1 MVKIQSKRQ
10 LAETIYEFTLEAPD
24 IARKA
29 QAGQFVI
36 IRTDEKGER
45 IPLTIADFNREAGT
59 LDIVFQ
65 VVGKTT
71 DMLASCF
78 SEGDT
83 ILDLA
88 GPLGKPSHIPT
99 GQNIIVV
106 GGGVG
111 IAPIY
116 PIAKAFREAGNYVIG
131 IVGARSESLL
141 ILEEKLAT
149 VCDEFHIMTD
159 DGTQGRCGLVT
170 VPLVE
175 VLSGRQDIDLVV
187 AIGPGIMMK
196 CCAEATRPF
205 QVKTI
210 VSLNSIMVDG
220 TGMCGAC
227 RVEVAGETKFAC
239 ADGPEFDGHLVNFD
253 LLGMRLSAY
262 VDKERFAL
270 DGFLKDKGEGC
281 RCQR

>member
-1 MVKIQSKRQ
+1 MVKILKVRQ
-10 LAETIYEFTLEAPD
+10 LAETVYEFTLDAPD

-29 QAGQFVI
+29 LAGQFVI

-45 IPLTIADFNREAGT
+45 IPLTIADFDSKAGT

-71 DMLASCF
+71 DMLACCYG
-78 SEGDT
+78 EGDSL
-83 ILDLA
+83 LDLA

-99 GQNIIVV
+99 GQKVIVV

-111 IAPIY
+111 IAPVY
-116 PIAKAFREAGNYVIG
+116 PIAKALHEAGNHVTG
-131 IVGARSESLL
+131 IVGARTEGLL
-141 ILEEKLAT
+141 ILEEKLAA

-170 VPLVE
+170 VPLTE
-175 VLSGRQDIDLVV
+175 ILQAREDIDLVV

-205 QVKTI
+205 GVKTV

-227 RVEVAGETKFAC
+227 RIEVGGETKFAC

-253 LLGMRLSAY
+253 LLGMRLRAY

-270 DGFLKDKGEGC
+270 DGYLKAKGEGC
-281 RCQR
+281 KCQR

>member
-1 MVKIQSKRQ
+1 MFKILKKRQ
-10 LAETIYEFTLEAPD
+10 LAETVYELTLEAPD

-29 QAGQFVI
+29 RAGQFVI
-36 IRTDEKGER
+36 IRAYEKGER
-45 IPLTIADFNREAGT
+45 IPLTIADFDSQRGT

-71 DMLASCF
+71 DMLACCYG
-78 SEGDT
+78 EGDS
-83 ILDLA
+83 IMDLA

-99 GQNIIVV
+99 RQNIIVV

-116 PIAKAFREAGNYVIG
+116 PIAKAFYEAGNHVIG
-131 IVGARSESLL
+131 IVGARTQSLL
-141 ILEEKLAT
+141 ILEEKLSK

-170 VPLVE
+170 VPLTE
-175 VLSGRQDIDLVV
+175 TLQARDDINLVV

-196 CCAEATRPF
+196 CSAEATRPF
-205 QVKTI
+205 GVKTV

-227 RVEVAGETKFAC
+227 RVEVGGETKFAC

-253 LLGMRLSAY
+253 LLGTRLRAY
-262 VDKERFAL
+262 VEKEGIAL
-270 DGFLKDKGEGC
+270 DSYMKEKGEGC
-281 RCQR
+281 KCQK

>member
-1 MVKIQSKRQ
+1 MVKIIKKRQ
-10 LAETIYEFTLEAPD
+10 LAETVYEYTLEAPD

-29 QAGQFVI
+29 RAGQFVI

-45 IPLTIADFNREAGT
+45 IPLTIADFDEDAGT
-59 LDIVFQ
+59 LEIVFQ

-71 DMLASCF
+71 DMLACCYG
-78 SEGDT
+78 EGDSL
-83 ILDLA
+83 LDLA

-116 PIAKAFREAGNYVIG
+116 PIAKAFHQAGNQVTG
-131 IVGARSESLL
+131 IVGARTEGLL
-141 ILEEKLAT
+141 ILEEKLAA
-149 VCDEFHIMTD
+149 VCDDFHVMTD
-159 DGTQGRCGLVT
+159 DGTAGRCGLVT
-170 VPLVE
+170 MPLTE
-175 VLSGRQDIDLVV
+175 ILQAGNRIDLVV

-196 CCAEATRPF
+196 CCADATRPF
-205 QVKTI
+205 GVKTI

-227 RVEVAGETKFAC
+227 RIEVGGKTKFAC
-239 ADGPEFDGHLVNFD
+239 ADGPEFDGHQVNFD
-253 LLGMRLSAY
+253 QLGRRLRAY
-262 VDKERFAL
+262 VDKEKIAL
-270 DGFLKDKGEGC
+270 DGYLKEKGEGC
-281 RCQR
+281 SCRR